1 MSGELCRA
9 ARCSGLRS
17 EHAGARRSAGFAGI
31 QVESATFSRPLYGL
45 CADGRPI
52 AAATNARQV
61 GVQHSP
67 AFYDVGMGTRE
78 NARAKALWR
87 VAILQVQAPIIA

>member
-1 MSGELCRA
+1 MRATQSEGRRDSWSNAMFSGPLC
-9 ARCSGLRS
+9 G
-17 EHAGARRSAGFAGI
+17 
-31 QVESATFSRPLYGL
+31 PN
-45 CADGRPI
+45 ADGRPI

-67 AFYDVGMGTRE
+67 AFYDVGMGTRG

-87 VAILQVQAPIIA
+87 VATLQVQAPIIA